1 MKITGNIVDL
11 VNSRIFYGTL
21 IIEDK
26 TIKSVEMIDTEKSG
40 CEYIIPGFIDSH
52 IHIESSMLTPVEF
65 SRVALHHGTV
75 ATVSDAHEIANVS
88 GINGVK
94 FMLDNARMTP
104 LKFRFSAPSCVPF
117 DAGSPFAISPADVE
131 DLMKLSVINHLGEV
145 MNVAGVLNDDPDLL
159 KKIEITRKYNKAVDG
174 HAPGLSGEA
183 LKKYATAGITT
194 DHECVELNEAL
205 EKIAC
210 GIKIQIREGSAAK
223 DFDALFTLLNT
234 HPDFCMFA
242 SDDRHPDDL
251 LKGHINLL
259 VKKAVARGI
268 APLNALKAA
277 SLNPVRHY
285 KLDCGLLQ
293 PGDSADFIEV
303 DNLRDFTILK
313 TYIDGELVN
322 CPDGCR
328 IQPLPASFDYLFNTS
343 PKTGADF
350 LIEANGKTANVIE
363 AFNGSLVT
371 KRGGYDI
378 KIKDGFALCD
388 TAADIVKIVL
398 ISRYDQ
404 SARPVVGFIKNTGFK
419 NGAIASSVNH
429 DAHNI
434 IAAGSDDESIARA
447 VNMVINAKGGISAVA
462 ACGECDILP
471 LPIGG
476 IISDMP
482 CEVVSAKYARLEKII
497 FDNIKTSLTAPFM
510 TLSFMSLFVI
520 PSIKMSTAGLFDAD
534 NFRVIGLFER

>member
-11 VNSRIFYGTL
+11 INSRIFYGTL
-21 IIEDK
+21 TIEDK
-26 TIKSVEMIDTEKSG
+26 TIKSVKMIEVEKIG
-40 CEYIIPGFIDSH
+40 CKYIIPGFIDSH

-65 SRVALHHGTV
+65 SRVALRHGTV

-88 GINGVK
+88 GINGIK
-94 FMLDNARMTP
+94 FMIDNARMTP

-117 DAGSPFAISPADVE
+117 DAGSPFSISTSDVE
-131 DLMKLSVINHLGEV
+131 ELMQLSLINHLGEV
-145 MNVAGVLNDDPDLL
+145 MNVAGILNDDDDLL
-159 KKIEITRKYNKAVDG
+159 KKIAITRKHNKAVDG
-174 HAPGLSGEA
+174 HAPGLSGDA
-183 LKKYATAGITT
+183 LKKYAAAGITT

-223 DFDALFTLLNT
+223 DFDALFPLLNT

-242 SDDRHPDDL
+242 SDDKHPDDL

-259 VKKAVARGI
+259 VKKAVDRG
-268 APLNALKAA
+268 ATPLNALKAA
-277 SLNPVRHY
+277 SLNPIKHY
-285 KLDCGLLQ
+285 NLDCGLLQ
-293 PGDSADFIEV
+293 PGDSADFLEV
-303 DNLRDFTILK
+303 DNLKDFTVLK
-313 TYIDGELVN
+313 TYIAGEVVSSRDGSAV
-322 CPDGCR
+322 
-328 IQPLPASFDYLFNTS
+328 QSLPVSFDYIFNAS
-343 PKTGADF
+343 PKSAANF
-350 LIEANGKTANVIE
+350 HIEAKGKTANVIE

-371 KRGGYDI
+371 KRSGYDI

-398 ISRYDQ
+398 ISRYDK
-404 SARPVVGFIKNTGFK
+404 STPPVVGFIKNTGFK

-434 IAAGSDDESIARA
+434 IAAGSDDELIAQA
-447 VNMVINAKGGISAVA
+447 VNMVIKAKGGISAVA

-482 CEVVSAKYARLEKII
+482 CEIVSEKYARLEKII
-497 FDNIKTSLTAPFM
+497 FDKIKTNLTAPFM

-520 PSIKMSTAGLFDAD
+520 PSLKMSTTGLFDAD